1 MEVVSDTLVNVVP
14 AFATPG
20 LPLTRL
26 LACNASDPWFRVETI
41 NSHAGLACIG
51 LIVEIAVDPR
61 YTLIAL
67 FEVVLPSVLKC
78 VFMPPLGPIDPP
90 RYVNPV
96 GPVTSDVVCVSH
108 PDRLTGKDVGEKSR
122 VGLPETY
129 VSV

>member
-1 MEVVSDTLVNVVP
+1 MEVVSDTLVNDDP
-14 AFATPG
+14 ALPTPG
-20 LPLTRL
+20 LPVTRL

-41 NSHAGLACIG
+41 NSHAGLVCIG

-67 FEVVLPSVLKC
+67 IEVVLPSVLKC

-108 PDRLTGKDVGEKSR
+108 PVRLSTNGVGDVGLI
-122 VGLPETY
+122 GLPE
-129 VSV
+129 V

>member
-1 MEVVSDTLVNVVP
+1 MSTDVVSDEPVNDAP

-41 NSHAGLACIG
+41 NSHAGLVCIG

-90 RYVNPV
+90 RNANPV
-96 GPVTSDVVCVSH
+96 GPVTSDVVCVSQ
-108 PDRLTGKDVGEKSR
+108 PARLSTNAVGVAGRDGE
-122 VGLPETY
+122 PEL
-129 VSV
+129 